1 MEIHTF
7 DDPKIA
13 LEEFAKN
20 SVKYC
25 LVITDMRMPVIS
37 GYEIINKFKIIN
49 PKIRIIM
56 ISAYNITE
64 SEIIQNLNSNIRI
77 DGLIRKP
84 VTLDSLRIMIED
96 IWTEY
101 KSAH

>member
-1 MEIHTF
+1 
-7 DDPKIA
+7 
-13 LEEFAKN
+13 
-20 SVKYC
+20 
-25 LVITDMRMPVIS
+25 
-37 GYEIINKFKIIN
+37 
-49 PKIRIIM
+49 M

-77 DGLIRKP
+77 DRLIRKP